1 MRFCILTTAFISLM
15 SAGQLAAQPETG
27 DSARVVAVVEE
38 FHRAIA
44 KGDQAAVTRLIAEDA
59 IMMEA
64 GGVETRAQYLKDH
77 LPADAEFEKSVTTKR
92 SAVQVVVLAD
102 AAWATSTSEFA
113 GTFQGRAVDSIG
125 TELIVLSR
133 AADSWRIR
141 AIAWTGRARR
151 PPQPTPAPQAPG
163 K

>member
-1 MRFCILTTAFISLM
+1 MRVCTLTMAISSLLI
-15 SAGQLAAQPETG
+15 AGPLFAQSPTD

-38 FHRAIA
+38 FHRAIT
-44 KGDQAAVTRLIAEDA
+44 KGDQAVVMRLFAEDA
-59 IMMEA
+59 LMMEA
-64 GGVETRAQYLKDH
+64 GGIETRAQYLKDH
-77 LPADAEFEKSVTTKR
+77 LPADAEFEKTVSTKR
-92 SAVQVVVLAD
+92 SPIRAVVVGD

-133 AADSWRIR
+133 ASGGWAIR

-151 PPQPTPAPQAPG
+151 PPQAPPAQ
-163 K
+163 

>member
-1 MRFCILTTAFISLM
+1 MRFCTLTIALISLLP
-15 SAGQLAAQPETG
+15 AGQLAAQSATG

-38 FHRAIA
+38 FHNAIS
-44 KGDQAAVTRLIAEDA
+44 KGDQAVVTRLMADDA
-59 IMMEA
+59 VMMEA
-64 GGVETRAQYLKDH
+64 GGFETKAQYLKDH

-92 SAVQVVVLAD
+92 SPIRVVVVGD
-102 AAWATSTSEFA
+102 AAWATSTSEFI

-133 AADSWRIR
+133 APDGWRIR
-141 AIAWTGRARR
+141 TIAWTGRARR
-151 PPQPTPAPQAPG
+151 PPQAPPA